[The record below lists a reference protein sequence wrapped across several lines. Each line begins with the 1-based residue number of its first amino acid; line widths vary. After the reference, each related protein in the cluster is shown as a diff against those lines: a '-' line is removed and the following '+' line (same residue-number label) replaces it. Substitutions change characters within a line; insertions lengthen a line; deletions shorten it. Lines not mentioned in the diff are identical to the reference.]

1 MGAVEEYLSAF
12 QTGLSQPGDVL
23 NVPVTLLDDAWVA
36 SHRICAP
43 ADATLVGT
51 VVGMSPPGAVSW
63 VHVDVEC
70 YFEVL
75 DMPSGDPCLRRFVRP
90 PALLTAASKPLWP
103 DVREA
108 QTQESM
114 QGARTARSLNHAQS
128 VRFEHVTARREC
140 VPRRCRPNHA
150 AQLCVA
156 ILSRLKRLQR
166 VAQRPYRRS

>member
-36 SHRICAP
+36 SHRICA
-43 ADATLVGT
+43 DATLVGT

-75 DMPSGDPCLRRFVRP
+75 GIPSDDPCLRRFVRP
-90 PALLTAASKPLWP
+90 PALP
-103 DVREA
+103 R
-108 QTQESM
+108 
-114 QGARTARSLNHAQS
+114 RARSVLQ
-128 VRFEHVTARREC
+128 F
-140 VPRRCRPNHA
+140 
-150 AQLCVA
+150 
-156 ILSRLKRLQR
+156 LSIKGAVSDASIFVLLMC
-166 VAQRPYRRS
+166 SM

>member
-36 SHRICAP
+36 SHRICA
-43 ADATLVGT
+43 DATLVGT

-75 DMPSGDPCLRRFVRP
+75 DIPSDDPCLRRFVRP
-90 PALLTAASKPLWP
+90 PAL
-103 DVREA
+103 
-108 QTQESM
+108 
-114 QGARTARSLNHAQS
+114 
-128 VRFEHVTARREC
+128 
-140 VPRRCRPNHA
+140 NHA
-150 AQLCVA
+150 AQLCVP
-156 ILSRLKRLQR
+156 ILSRLRRLQR
-166 VAQRPYRRS
+166 VAQRPYRRP